1 MINSIYKRFTKAFVI
16 LNIAV
21 LFLFASCES
30 DSAKSSH
37 KSDNPL
43 LREVVVKEVVQT
55 SSYTY
60 ILFKEEGAN
69 YWAAV
74 SRVDDIA
81 VGETYYFDQFMEMN
95 NFHSKELD
103 KTFESVYFIEVLSK
117 DPIPSE
123 KMVMPTKTGS
133 NKVGDF
139 EIEAI
144 DPVEGGITISELYA
158 NSSNYDGKT
167 IKIKGYVVKYTAAV
181 MNKNWVHIQDGSRT
195 GGNFDLTIT
204 TDATCDQGDLV
215 VFEGKISLDRD
226 FGYGYSYAVIMEDA
240 KMLEIEKATSL
251 Q

>member
-21 LFLFASCES
+21 IIVFASCES
-30 DSAKSSH
+30 ESTKSSH
-37 KSDNPL
+37 QSDNPL

-55 SSYTY
+55 SSYSY
-60 ILFKEEGAN
+60 LLFKEEGAV

-74 SRVDDIA
+74 SRVDDIV
-81 VGETYYFDQFMEMN
+81 VGETYYFDQFMEMK

-103 KTFESVYFIEVLSK
+103 KNFESIYFIEVLSK
-117 DPIPSE
+117 DPIPTE
-123 KMVMPTKTGS
+123 KMAMPTKTGS

-139 EIEAI
+139 EIESV
-144 DPVEGGITISELYA
+144 DPVEGGITIAELYA
-158 NSSNYDGKT
+158 NSSSYDGK
-167 IKIKGYVVKYTAAV
+167 IVKIRGSVVKYTPAV
-181 MNKNWVHIQDGSRT
+181 MNKNWVHIQDGSRV

-204 TDATCDQGDLV
+204 TDATCDAGDLV

-226 FGYGYSYAVIMEDA
+226 FGYGYNYPVIMEDA